1 MEAKVSDNTN
11 DQFWTYVGY
20 YLEQVKY
27 MHSGYQARLRA
38 EKQLDLDLTFEQFF
52 YLTSIGDLED
62 LLPWEKGMA

>member
-1 MEAKVSDNTN
+1 
-11 DQFWTYVGY
+11 
-20 YLEQVKY
+20 

-38 EKQLDLDLTFEQFF
+38 EKRLDLDLTFEQFF